1 MTEAK
6 TMTDSELDIA
16 YTELCKT
23 MTRLGE
29 AQSALFLARFALLAM
44 VRIDD
49 AAVIGRV
56 IAEAAANLEKSDP

>member
-1 MTEAK
+1 MTETK

-56 IAEAAANLEKSDP
+56 IAEAAENLEKSDP